1 MPQHKLLHILS
12 SLSRKEMTRFR
23 DFAHSPYHI
32 KHQGVRDLAAYLS
45 ESYPDFGENTCG
57 SPLLFGHL
65 FPGEKFDK
73 GKLAVVL
80 TYTYRLWE
88 EFARQERVRKRPQE
102 TSIFLLEDLRER
114 SGLLFEKKLEQVV
127 QEMEEEPFRDS
138 RHHLLRYQLATEAD
152 RYFTQ
157 QGKHELDNSI
167 QAKQEHLDRYL
178 ITEKLRDACE
188 MVSRR
193 RILRIGYEV
202 SLLEPLLREVEA
214 KWERYADIPS
224 VALYYQIYNLLS
236 GNTSQFFEVVAFLQA
251 REGFFP
257 LEERQL
263 LYHYLQNYCIEQINK
278 GQAAFLRHSFELYQ
292 RQLDSGLLF
301 VRETLPE
308 GHYKNLVTIGLRLDE
323 HEWVRHFI
331 HHFKDKLPPALAD
344 NAFSFNL
351 ASYYYATGQLDK
363 VQELLQQVEYT
374 DLRYNLG
381 AKALLLRTYFDLEED
396 EALLSL
402 ADSFQQY
409 LKRNK
414 LLADERVQAFSRLL
428 RFTKRAMV
436 IRAQADY
443 LSPGKVRQAAEK
455 LLKQIVNCGA
465 VINKEW
471 LLGKVEKLRR

>member
-1 MPQHKLLHILS
+1 MHHHKLLHLLAT
-12 SLSRKEMTRFR
+12 LSRREMTRFR
-23 DFAHSPYHI
+23 DFAHSPYHN

-57 SPLLFGHL
+57 SPRLFDHL

-73 GKLAVVL
+73 GKLAVVF

-88 EFARQERVRKRPQE
+88 EFARQERMRERPQE
-102 TSIFLLEDLRER
+102 TSVYLLEDIRER
-114 SGLLFEKKLEQVV
+114 SGLLFEKKLEQLV
-127 QEMEEEPFRDS
+127 QELEEGPFRDS

-167 QAKQEHLDRYL
+167 QAKQEHLDHYL

-188 MVSRR
+188 MVARR
-193 RILRIGYEV
+193 RILRISYEV

-214 KWERYADIPS
+214 KWERYAAVPS
-224 VALYYQIYNLLS
+224 VAVYYQIYNLLNGKT
-236 GNTSQFFEVVAFLQA
+236 GNFFEVVAFLQA
-251 REGFFP
+251 HEGFFP

-278 GQAAFLRHSFELYQ
+278 GHAAFLRHSFELYQ
-292 RQLDSGLLF
+292 RQLETGLLF
-301 VRETLPE
+301 IGETLPE

-323 HEWVRHFI
+323 HEWVRDFI
-331 HHFKDKLPPALAD
+331 HHFKDKLPPALAE

-351 ASYYYATGQLDK
+351 ASYYYATGQLGK
-363 VQELLQQVEYT
+363 VQELLHQVEYT

-455 LLKQIVNCGA
+455 LLQQIGMSGA
-465 VINKEW
+465 VINREW
-471 LLGKVEKLRR
+471 LVGKVEEVRR